1 MRVANAHQDAQIR
14 ARAGGGGVRSVERA
28 SGGVCCAVPCA
39 RPHQAPHQTTGRRHA
54 RTRAAAMYYRTH
66 ASRTRSGARGLVR
79 SSYPFRAGRLC
90 THSHDTLTP
99 PNYQFLRLLAAFKKI
114 VKASHTILTPNTRNE
129 GLIDVPFSTPRVQD
143 HRCTRTLT
151 TSTVPTA
158 SMPRPVC
165 PSHGEEQ
172 SERWRS
178 RAGSPSSPIA
188 DLHAACRD
196 PRRLPFVRI
205 NR

>member
-1 MRVANAHQDAQIR
+1 M
-14 ARAGGGGVRSVERA
+14 ERA

-39 RPHQAPHQTTGRRHA
+39 RPHQAPHQTTGRRRA
-54 RTRAAAMYYRTH
+54 RTLAAATYYRTH
-66 ASRTRSGARGLVR
+66 RGRGHRTSGSAFELPV
-79 SSYPFRAGRLC
+79 SEPDVC

-99 PNYQFLRLLAAFKKI
+99 PNYQFLRLLAAFKRI